1 MLNSKPS
8 FLRNNMT
15 NYVLDSCIIIALL
28 YKENGFEKVIE
39 LLSEKNLN
47 DSEIYMSTV
56 NFGEV
61 SWFLY
66 KNSPLKA
73 EFLLQAVK
81 DLKINFVSPDIDD
94 SESAGFYKS
103 QGGVAYPDCFVLSL
117 AKKLQAKIV
126 TKDKEFKKFETKFE
140 IVWLD

>member
-1 MLNSKPS
+1 
-8 FLRNNMT
+8 
-15 NYVLDSCIIIALL
+15 
-28 YKENGFEKVIE
+28 
-39 LLSEKNLN
+39 
-47 DSEIYMSTV
+47 MSTV

-66 KNSPLKA
+66 KNSPEKA

-126 TKDKEFKKFETKFE
+126 TKDKEFKKFESEFE
-140 IVWLD
+140 IIWLD